1 MKILF
6 LLFIDNKNQHNHN
19 ALIHKIVA
27 AQCIAPLQ
35 FVNYQLSII
44 INTLQPVERFANVR
58 MDKMKS

>member
-27 AQCIAPLQ
+27 VQCIAPLQ
-35 FVNYQLSII
+35 LYIVNYPLL
-44 INTLQPVERFANVR
+44 INT
-58 MDKMKS
+58 